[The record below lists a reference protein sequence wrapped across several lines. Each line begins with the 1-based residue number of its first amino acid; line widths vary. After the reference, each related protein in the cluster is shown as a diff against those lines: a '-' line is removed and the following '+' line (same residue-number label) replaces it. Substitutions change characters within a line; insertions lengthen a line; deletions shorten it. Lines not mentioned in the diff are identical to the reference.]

1 MLIPQYYLCIIGI
14 GFRYSI
20 MIKRH
25 LQVVLE
31 KSAEMFPVLILT
43 GPRQSG
49 KTTLAKATFTNAHY
63 VSLEDPAQ
71 RNLALEDANG
81 FLRQFGSDQV
91 ILDEVQRAQDLFSYI
106 QVAVDQKDIVGQ
118 YILTGSQ
125 NFLLLERTSQ
135 SLAGR
140 CAIHHLLPFSR
151 SELSGKSPID
161 PEELEG
167 LSQPSKKQKGKA
179 CDELFDTLW
188 TGGYPRIHDKHI
200 PPQQWLANYTQTY
213 IERDVRS
220 IVNVSDLESFARF
233 IRLCAGRTGQI
244 LNLQSLGNDCGVDG
258 KTAKRWI
265 SILEAS
271 FVIKLLRPYYKNFS
285 KRLIKS
291 PKLYFL
297 DSGLLC
303 YLLGI
308 HKPAELLVH
317 SARGAIFESWV
328 IAELYKSY
336 YHTGKQPAMY
346 YFRDS
351 NGNEIDLI
359 LDHGSK
365 VLPIEIKSSQT
376 ITSEF
381 FRGLEYWRKLTGLT
395 DSPAIVIYG
404 GDNQTMFRGTSV
416 LPWYVI

>member
-1 MLIPQYYLCIIGI
+1 
-14 GFRYSI
+14 

-25 LQVVLE
+25 LQSVLE
-31 KSAEMFPVLILT
+31 SSAGWFPVISLT

-49 KTTLAKATFTNAHY
+49 KTTLTKMTFPEAHY
-63 VSLEDPAQ
+63 ITLEDPAQ
-71 RNLALEDANG
+71 RNLALEDARG
-81 FLRQFGSDQV
+81 FLNQFGTDQV
-91 ILDEVQRAQDLFSYI
+91 ILDEAQRSPELFSYI
-106 QVAVDQKDIVGQ
+106 QGIVDQNDCSGQ

-125 NFLLLERTSQ
+125 NFLLLEKISQ

-151 SELSGKSPID
+151 TELLGID
-161 PEELEG
+161 PTNPENIAG
-167 LSQPSKKQKGKA
+167 LIQQTAGQSQEN
-179 CDELFDTLW
+179 DLFETLW
-188 TGGYPRIHDKHI
+188 TGNYPRIHDKHI
-200 PPQQWLANYTQTY
+200 PPQQWLASYIQTY

-220 IVNVSDLESFARF
+220 IINISDLETFTRF
-233 IRLCAGRTGQI
+233 VRLCAGRTGQI
-244 LNLQSLGNDCGVDG
+244 LNLQSLGNDCGIDG
-258 KTAKRWI
+258 KTAKRWL

-271 FVIKLLRPYYKNFS
+271 FIIKLLRPYHGNFN

-308 HKPAELLVH
+308 QQPNELLMH

-328 IAELYKSY
+328 IAEFYKSY

-351 NGNEIDLI
+351 NNNEIDLI
-359 LDHGSK
+359 LECGQK
-365 VLPIEIKSSQT
+365 VIPIEIKSGQT
-376 ITSEF
+376 INSDF
-381 FRGLEYWRKLTGLT
+381 FKGLEYWRKLIGMPKSQAVL
-395 DSPAIVIYG
+395 IYG
-404 GDNQTMFRGTSV
+404 GDRPTSFKDISV
-416 LPWYVI
+416 LPWHVL

>member
-1 MLIPQYYLCIIGI
+1 
-14 GFRYSI
+14 

-25 LQVVLE
+25 LQSVLE
-31 KSAEMFPVLILT
+31 KSADLFPVLTLT

-49 KTTLAKATFTNAHY
+49 KTTLAKATFTKAHY

-71 RNLALEDANG
+71 RNMALEDAKG
-81 FLRQFGSDQV
+81 FLRQFGTDQV
-91 ILDEVQRAQDLFSYI
+91 VLDEVQRAQDLFSYI
-106 QVAVDQKDIVGQ
+106 QIAVDQKDIPGQ

-125 NFLLLERTSQ
+125 NFLLLEKISQ

-140 CAIHHLLPFSR
+140 CAIHHLLPFSH
-151 SELSGKSPID
+151 SELLGKSSVDIERIEKLPQRAKNKRASTI
-161 PEELEG
+161 
-167 LSQPSKKQKGKA
+167 
-179 CDELFDTLW
+179 DELFNTLW
-188 TGGYPRIHDKHI
+188 TGSYPRIHDKHI
-200 PPQQWLANYTQTY
+200 PPQQWLANYIQTY
-213 IERDVRS
+213 VERDVRS
-220 IVNVSDLESFARF
+220 IVNVSDLETFTRF
-233 IRLCAGRTGQI
+233 VRLCAGRTGQI
-244 LNLQSLGNDCGVDG
+244 LNLQSLGNDCGVDS

-265 SILEAS
+265 SILETS
-271 FVIKLLRPYYKNFS
+271 FIIKLLRPYYKNFN

-308 HKPAELLVH
+308 HKSNEVMVH

-328 IAELYKSY
+328 VAELYKSY

-351 NGNEIDLI
+351 NDNEVDLI

-376 ITSEF
+376 INSEF
-381 FRGLEYWRKLTGLT
+381 FKGLEYWRKLTRLA
-395 DSPAIVIYG
+395 DSPAILIYG
-404 GDNQTMFRGTSV
+404 GDNQTVFKGMSV
-416 LPWYVI
+416 LPWHML

>member
-1 MLIPQYYLCIIGI
+1 
-14 GFRYSI
+14 

-25 LQVVLE
+25 LQSVLKE
-31 KSAEMFPVLILT
+31 SAGYFPVISLT

-49 KTTLAKATFTNAHY
+49 KTTLSKATFTHAHY
-63 VSLEDPAQ
+63 ISLEDPSQ
-71 RNLALEDANG
+71 RNLAMEDTKG
-81 FLRQFGSDQV
+81 FLNQFGTEQV
-91 ILDEVQRAQDLFSYI
+91 ILDEAQRVPDLFSYI
-106 QVAVDQKDIVGQ
+106 QGIVDQNDRSGQ

-125 NFLLLERTSQ
+125 NFLLLEKISQ

-151 SELSGKSPID
+151 SELIGEDPTD
-161 PEELEG
+161 PEKIADTT
-167 LSQPSKKQKGKA
+167 QHQQKQKNKISNK
-179 CDELFDTLW
+179 LFDTLW
-188 TGGYPRIHDKHI
+188 TGSYPRIHDKHI
-200 PPQQWLANYTQTY
+200 PPQQWLANYVQTY

-220 IVNVSDLESFARF
+220 IINVSDLETFTRF
-233 IRLCAGRTGQI
+233 VGLCAGRTGQI
-244 LNLQSLGNDCGVDG
+244 LNLQSIGNDCGIDS

-265 SILEAS
+265 SILETS
-271 FVIKLLRPYYKNFS
+271 FIVKLMRPYHKNFN

-308 HKPAELLVH
+308 HQPSDLLMH

-328 IAELYKSY
+328 ISEIYKSY
-336 YHTGKQPAMY
+336 HHTGKQPRMY

-365 VLPIEIKSSQT
+365 VVPIEIKSGQT
-376 ITSEF
+376 INNDF
-381 FRGLEYWRKLTGLT
+381 FKGLEYWRKLTGT
-395 DSPAIVIYG
+395 ANSPAALIYG
-404 GDNQTMFRGTSV
+404 GDSSTQFKNISV
-416 LPWYVI
+416 LPWNTL